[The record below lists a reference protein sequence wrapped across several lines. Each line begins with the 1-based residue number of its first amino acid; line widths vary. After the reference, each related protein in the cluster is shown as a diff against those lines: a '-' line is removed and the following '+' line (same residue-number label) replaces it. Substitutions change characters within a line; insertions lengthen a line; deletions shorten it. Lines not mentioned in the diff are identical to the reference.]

1 MPRLAC
7 WITLL
12 LLMNTLA
19 SAQPD
24 QRETVVLLHGVAMPA
39 LVMHRVARTLECE
52 GYRVVNLG
60 YPSRTLPIE
69 QIAADFLPAQ
79 LAARGVAAAPRLHFV
94 THSMGSLVLRLYL
107 RDHRPANLGRV
118 VMLGPPNHGSRAA
131 DHAAQLAFFRLVAGR
146 NVARRGT
153 GPQAIAK
160 TLGLADYDLGIIAGN
175 RSNNPLFAR
184 WLDAPND
191 GAVAVE
197 SARLEGMKD
206 FIILPYSHTP
216 MLWRS
221 AVLAQISLFLRSGRF
236 LHPAAG
242 LS

>member
-1 MPRLAC
+1 MPRPAC

-12 LLMNTLA
+12 LLMTTLA
-19 SAQPD
+19 SAQSDP
-24 QRETVVLLHGVAMPA
+24 RETVVLLHGVAMPA
-39 LVMHRVARTLECE
+39 LVMRRVARTLERD
-52 GYRVVNLG
+52 GYRVINLG

-69 QIAADFLPAQ
+69 QIAADYLPAR
-79 LAARGVAAAPRLHFV
+79 LAARGIADAPRLHFV

-131 DHAAQLAFFRLVAGR
+131 DHAAQHAFFRLIAGR
-146 NVARRGT
+146 NVARLGT
-153 GPQAIAK
+153 GPQAIVRM
-160 TLGLADYDLGIIAGN
+160 LGPADYDLGIIAGN

-191 GAVAVE
+191 GAVTIE

-221 AVLAQISLFLRSGRF
+221 AALAQVSAYLHYGRF
-236 LHPAAG
+236 NHPADG